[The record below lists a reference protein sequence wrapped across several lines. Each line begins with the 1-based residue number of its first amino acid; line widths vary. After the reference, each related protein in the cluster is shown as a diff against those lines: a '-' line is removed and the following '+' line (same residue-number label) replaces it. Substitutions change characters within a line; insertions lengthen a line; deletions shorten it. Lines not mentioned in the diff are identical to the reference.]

1 MKLKKLLS
9 VMTAVIVAAAA
20 VFVTLPVSAATEYSE
35 SGATVFTF
43 NNTSVDVS
51 KGDCKDYEID
61 GCELKITGS
70 GTYVVKGTCGD
81 GSITVKKGVTGVTLI
96 LDGLTLTSSSTAP
109 IACNKSTEVTIVA
122 KSGTVNSLTDNALNN
137 DDEHPDNENA
147 ENAVIK
153 CKDGSKVTIC
163 GDGTLNITANGKNG
177 IKSGSTTDTEGEAS
191 LTIKELTLNITAPVN
206 DAINAGAT
214 LDIESGNITVSAAD
228 DAIHSDYYL
237 NIGAADST
245 GPNIKITA
253 CYEGLEAAELNI
265 YSGNVEINSS
275 DDGLNAANS
284 NLSDY
289 DFKMNIY
296 GGSVTVYSSS
306 GDGLDSN
313 GSLSISGG
321 TLIVW
326 TANSADNQPLDA
338 ETAISISGGTVLAA
352 GSSGGMGTSLN
363 ATQPTVTFGSS
374 GMGMG
379 GGMPGADRGNDS
391 TAPEMPSGAPSGA
404 PSDIPSGAPGNG
416 GMGRP
421 QGNGNDMET
430 GDSTADGNT
439 ENYIGLSFT
448 APAENTAVQDTVAGG
463 PQGGKGDMF
472 GGRGGNMGGTKLV
485 SSGGTFTI
493 TDSSGNTVYSGTAVY
508 DIVSL
513 VYSSSDVLSGGEY
526 SLNAG
531 GTAVSTATAT
541 TGTSGSAGGTNMP
554 GRSDQTGTANGTD
567 GTNTN
572 TNTNTN
578 ANTIIWIVVSA
589 AAAVV
594 AVSAAAVVVVLVKNK
609 SKNSITGINPNAD
622 GSENS
627 ADPDDKSGT
636 E

>member
-1 MKLKKLLS
+1 MKLKKLLA
-9 VMTAVIVAAAA
+9 VMTAVIVSAAA
-20 VFVTLPVSAATEYSE
+20 VFGALPVSAATEYSE

-43 NNTSVDVS
+43 GNTSVDVS
-51 KGDCKDYEID
+51 KGDYKDYEID

-70 GTYVVKGTCGD
+70 GTYVVKGTCDD

-109 IACNKSTEVTIVA
+109 IACNKSSEVTIVA

-153 CKDGSKVTIC
+153 CKDGSKVTLC
-163 GDGTLNITANGKNG
+163 GGGTLNMTANGKNG

-191 LTIKELTLNITAPVN
+191 LTVKELTLNITAPVN

-214 LDIESGNITVSAAD
+214 LDIESGNITISAAD

-265 YSGNVEINSS
+265 YSGNIEINSS

-284 NLSDY
+284 DLSDY

-379 GGMPGADRGNDS
+379 GGMPGADRGNGS
-391 TAPEMPSGAPSGA
+391 GAPEMPSGAPSDIPSGA

-421 QGNGNDMET
+421 QGSNDT
-430 GDSTADGNT
+430 GDKNTADDAEG
-439 ENYIGLSFT
+439 YIGLSFT
-448 APAENTAVQDTVAGG
+448 PDTGNTAGQDSANGR
-463 PQGGKGDMF
+463 PGGKGDMF
-472 GGRGGNMGGTKLV
+472 GGKGGNMGGTKLV
-485 SSGGTFTI
+485 SSGAAFTI

-508 DIVSL
+508 DVVSL
-513 VYSSSDVLSGGEY
+513 IYSSSDVVSGGEY
-526 SLNAG
+526 SLNVG

-541 TGTSGSAGGTNMP
+541 TGTSGNAGGGSNMP
-554 GRSDQTGTANGTD
+554 GRNDQDNAENGTD
-567 GTNTN
+567 SKNTN
-572 TNTNTN
+572 TV
-578 ANTIIWIVVSA
+578 IWIAVSA

-594 AVSAAAVVVVLVKNK
+594 AISAAVIVVVLVK
-609 SKNSITGINPNAD
+609 SKNNNKNISAASSTGSSDTNSGGGAD
-622 GSENS
+622 
-627 ADPDDKSGT
+627 T
-636 E
+636 Q